1 MSAEAIERALRELAQ
16 RRAQGEAGVS
26 LQVAQNLLGRARTS
40 PSPAADKL
48 CERAR
53 AYMDSTAPK
62 VEEAS
67 KTPSSCKPAQAFA
80 ELIESLQQ
88 AAPELPAQRL
98 SPLEQQMQAQSE
110 RLLSEPVMAP
120 KPAIKTDGLRAA
132 QRFEQQR
139 QRSQKRKTVEQA
151 LRKRPDDP
159 GPLNPEMLAV
169 EVLKEL
175 RAVSPAY
182 LERQLSFIDALVQ
195 LEAIKLENQDK
206 K

>member
-1 MSAEAIERALRELAQ
+1 MSAEAIERALRELER
-16 RRAQGEAGVS
+16 RRAQGEVGVS
-26 LQVAQNLLGRARTS
+26 LQVAQNLLNRAFNS
-40 PSPAADKL
+40 PSLAADKL

-53 AYMDSTAPK
+53 AYIDSTEPQ
-62 VEEAS
+62 VEEAPQP
-67 KTPSSCKPAQAFA
+67 PSSCKPARPFA
-80 ELIESLQQ
+80 ELIDSLQK

-110 RLLSEPVMAP
+110 RLLSEPVMAS
-120 KPAIKTDGLRAA
+120 KPAVKADGLRAA

-139 QRSQKRKTVEQA
+139 QRSQKRRTVEQA

-175 RAVSPAY
+175 MAVSPAY

-195 LEAIKLENQDK
+195 LEAMKLETQDK